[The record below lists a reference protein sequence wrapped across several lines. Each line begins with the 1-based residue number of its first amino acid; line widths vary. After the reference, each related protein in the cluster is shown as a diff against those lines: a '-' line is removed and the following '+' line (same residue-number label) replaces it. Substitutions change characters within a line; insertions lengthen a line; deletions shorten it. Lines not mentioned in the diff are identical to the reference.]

1 MGFDSPQP
9 LPDILKR
16 VAMAKHTNSTEKD
29 PYNQF
34 LITEYL
40 KLGSVDAVFKKHGS
54 DIYVSYPTFAR
65 LRKTWNGHGIVEKA
79 GPNSN
84 VSELFHI
91 LSILADS
98 NMSLESLYRQRIPRQ
113 IRTSIH
119 TCYRVLQKI
128 KEGTIRRHGT
138 VLIITPEKDPNKILV
153 GNDISLKHTSFGK
166 SGDISFPITYSKR
179 GENPSLAIRRVL
191 EREVFTQSVIDGTFP
206 YHLIPQKISPFTH
219 IVLADILVQVFHL
232 PIPKKYLKNFSS
244 FKIQDHSFIPLKEII
259 HSNPQNHYRPGLSEI
274 SQLYSQYLIDPQS
287 VPQKISPKT
296 CQLNQRLAYTY
307 T

>member
-1 MGFDSPQP
+1 MT
-9 LPDILKR
+9 
-16 VAMAKHTNSTEKD
+16 AHTSLTEKEKD

-34 LITEYL
+34 LIGEYL

-54 DIYVSYPTFAR
+54 DLCVSYPTFAR
-65 LRKTWNGHGIVEKA
+65 LRKTWNGCGVVEKA
-79 GPNSN
+79 GPNTN

-128 KEGTIRRHGT
+128 KEGTVRRHGT
-138 VLIITPEKDPNKILV
+138 ILIISPEKEPNKILV
-153 GNDISLKHTSFGK
+153 GNDISLKHTSFGQ

-179 GENPSLAIRRVL
+179 GENSSLAIRRVL

-206 YHLIPQKISPFTH
+206 YHLIPKNSSPFTQ

-232 PIPKKYLKNFSS
+232 SLPKKYQRSFSS
-244 FKIQDHSFIPLKEII
+244 FKIQNHSFVSLEEII
-259 HSNPQNHYRPGLSEI
+259 HSNSQNHYRPGLAEI
-274 SQLYSQYLIDPQS
+274 SQLYSQYLANPQS
-287 VPQKISPKT
+287 VPQKLSPQT
-296 CQLNQRLAYTY
+296 CKLNQRLAYIHT
-307 T
+307 